1 MLFKLKHGG
10 LNMDQK
16 NKENAVNDFMQMT
29 KESWTYARLTENE
42 RFAWEESVSW
52 AVDHK
57 VISGKYSQRYEIL
70 NALYYTFLL
79 GVGYTGWK
87 WREE

>member
-1 MLFKLKHGG
+1 MK
-10 LNMDQK
+10 NK
-16 NKENAVNDFMQMT
+16 NKENAINDFTNMI

-42 RFAWEESVSW
+42 RFAWEESVAW
-52 AVDHK
+52 AVDQK
-57 VISGKYSQRYEIL
+57 VVSGKYSQRWTTL
-70 NALYYTFLL
+70 QALYHTFLL